1 MVFPKN
7 STALKFLIVFS
18 GAMLHDEFFL
28 CTVYAENPPFV
39 LARHTFLI
47 RSTA

>member
-7 STALKFLIVFS
+7 STALKFSIVFS

-28 CTVYAENPPFV
+28 HKVYAANPACV
-39 LARHTFLI
+39 LAGHTPLI